1 MPQDGRV
8 AVLPGRT
15 AVPRGRRSRVYL
27 GHHPVVFV
35 QNGEPALEVEGRRK
49 AIIFQRQRDMGGA
62 SRRTAA
68 MNRHVLRLQAI
79 AEVRLDECKRI
90 AGDRL
95 PVAIGKPCRGSHD
108 PVRSQPGGG
117 YREIFPPSHRRLG
130 RPSRVPITMVVAE
143 GGEAMLRK
151 LPDRLVAVAVDVVGL
166 VPRAVI
172 ELPVLRRVRGLGDQL
187 VPLDAA
193 GVQTAG
199 AVALV
204 GDFPKNR
211 VVVNADAGIGGMGG
225 RQEILIIRQ
234 AHLQV
239 GARRQQ
245 GAHDFV

>member
-1 MPQDGRV
+1 
-8 AVLPGRT
+8 
-15 AVPRGRRSRVYL
+15 
-27 GHHPVVFV
+27 
-35 QNGEPALEVEGRRK
+35 
-49 AIIFQRQRDMGGA
+49 
-62 SRRTAA
+62 
-68 MNRHVLRLQAI
+68 
-79 AEVRLDECKRI
+79 
-90 AGDRL
+90 
-95 PVAIGKPCRGSHD
+95 
-108 PVRSQPGGG
+108 
-117 YREIFPPSHRRLG
+117 
-130 RPSRVPITMVVAE
+130 MVVAE

-187 VPLDAA
+187 VPLGAA

-199 AVALV
+199 AVAPV

-211 VVVNADAGIGGMGG
+211 VVVNADAGIGGVGG

-245 GAHDFV
+245 GAHDLV